1 MEIQWSLV
9 LFTVL
14 AGAGSWMFVGAAV
27 SEFTDRGKE
36 ASFLTSIIAIVLII
50 AGGLCSVTH
59 LSHPT
64 RMLGAISHPTSG
76 IAIEAFMLGFACLA
90 IIVYLVLLKRSSSD
104 KARKVVAV
112 VGAVLGIAFSFLMG
126 ESYMMAA
133 RANWNSVVVPLE
145 YAVTSMVL
153 GVSLYLLLLAC
164 RKEKEA
170 VAFYGLPLAV
180 AGAISLIVG
189 LVYGFFS
196 GVTAEAMQF
205 WGCVVVLGTIVPI
218 VCGAVSMKKADA
230 ALALMLCSSV
240 GALVGS
246 VVFRMLMWTSG
257 TGMYVF
263 FNALS

>member
-27 SEFTDRGKE
+27 SEFTGRGKD
-36 ASFLTSIIAIVLII
+36 ASFLTSIVAIVLIV

-76 IAIEAFMLGFACLA
+76 IAIEAFMLGFTCLA
-90 IIVYLVLLKRSSSD
+90 IIVYLVLMKRSSSD
-104 KARKVVAV
+104 QARKVVAV
-112 VGAVLGIAFSFLMG
+112 IGAVLGILFSYLMG

-133 RANWNSVVVPLE
+133 RSTWNHFIVPLE

-164 RKEKEA
+164 RKENEA
-170 VAFYGLPLAV
+170 VSFYGLPLAV
-180 AGAISLIVG
+180 AAAISLIVG
-189 LVYGFFS
+189 VIYGTFA
-196 GVTAEAMQF
+196 GLHGEVVQF
-205 WGCVVVLGTIVPI
+205 WGCVVVLGAIVPI
-218 VCGAVSMKKADA
+218 VCGAVLMKKSDL
-230 ALALMLCSSV
+230 ALALTVCSGA
-240 GALVGS
+240 GALIGS
-246 VVFRMLMWTSG
+246 VVFRMLMWASG
-257 TGMYVF
+257 VGLYTF
-263 FNALS
+263 FGALG